1 MSIEKA
7 RTGKPSRFLND
18 EGWQERTGQ
27 PLESAQRS
35 GGVSGDG
42 MLGRADGI
50 TRETCPRGAQAP
62 TPGTTLETG
71 KAGAARAGV
80 GVLHSSE
87 EVLVTGMERR
97 RGGCAD
103 ANGAARTRRWPERDS
118 NTHDARIGIGSSKS
132 AIDALTDER
141 KESDKQHSESR
152 MREIRTSGLMRGRPE
167 RSLASGLSFRQ
178 VLPTLLNRRL
188 AQPLHNSQ
196 PIRRVGLPPK
206 SCTHEEQPQ
215 GRVARCPARAALSG
229 KCWRELSG
237 ARRPNPGP

>member
-1 MSIEKA
+1 MSIEKE

-50 TRETCPRGAQAP
+50 TRETCPRGPQAP

-71 KAGAARAGV
+71 KADAAGAGV

-152 MREIRTSGLMRGRPE
+152 MREIRTSGLMRGRPPGGHWPS
-167 RSLASGLSFRQ
+167 RLSSRLG
-178 VLPTLLNRRL
+178 LPTLLIPKTDFRQDLQDLQDCLPGYTSTFTLRSKRYRAGVHRNGFM
-188 AQPLHNSQ
+188 
-196 PIRRVGLPPK
+196 PIRNWIL
-206 SCTHEEQPQ
+206 
-215 GRVARCPARAALSG
+215 
-229 KCWRELSG
+229 
-237 ARRPNPGP
+237 